1 MIHATFEKDFSG
13 FSLSGHAGYA
23 EAGEDIVCAA
33 VSSMTNLVCNAAD
46 AFGAVAEICENGD
59 EAYVSYRLQ
68 NDCEQAKTLIEVFCQ
83 ELKQLSIHYPS
94 YVRVK
99 TLK

>member
-1 MIHATFEKDFSG
+1 MIRAVFEKDSSG

-33 VSSMTNLVCNAAD
+33 VSSMTNLVCNAAE
-46 AFGAVAEICENGD
+46 AFGAVAQICKNDE

-68 NDCEQAKTLIEVFCQ
+68 NECGEAKQLLSVFYE
-83 ELKQLSIHYPS
+83 ELKRLEMQYPDF
-94 YVRVK
+94 VRVK
-99 TLK
+99 KLK